1 MIPAPCSTHQYPGR
15 LRDCQR
21 SVVIDL
27 NALIDRAVAVGWDRR
42 ELIVALVDLLDAEAT
57 DADGLLRTMARYM
70 RQPTLGVA

>member
-1 MIPAPCSTHQYPGR
+1 MIPAPYSTHQYPGR

-27 NALIDRAVAVGWDRR
+27 NALIDQATTVGWDRR
-42 ELIVALVDLLDAEAT
+42 EVIMALVDLLDAEAT

-70 RQPTLGVA
+70 GQPTRSVA